1 MSSDYKFSFKKISIE
16 NADVHARPVL
26 EEAKKR
32 IGYVPNIYSMMA
44 NSANLLQ
51 TYTLADSSFR
61 KKSLFNNS
69 EKEIIYLT
77 ISKENACSYCVAV
90 HSTLADTMSKVPEA
104 ITNAIR
110 EDGYISDDK
119 YTALI
124 DFTKI
129 MVVSRGQPSPQDI
142 NKFISAGYSEFHIL
156 DIIHAIAI
164 KTISNYSNHLFETP
178 VDEIFQN
185 RKWEDVL

>member
-1 MSSDYKFSFKKISIE
+1 MSSDYKFSFKEITIK
-16 NADVHARPVL
+16 NAGDDAKPVL

-32 IGYVPNIYSMMA
+32 IGYVPNIYGMMA
-44 NSANLLQ
+44 NSASLLQ
-51 TYTLADSSFR
+51 TYTMGDSRFR
-61 KKSLFNNS
+61 KNSLFNHS

-90 HSTLADTMSKVPEA
+90 HSTLADTISKVPKA

-110 EDGYISDDK
+110 EDKHVPNEK
-119 YTALI
+119 YAALI

-129 MVVSRGQPSPQDI
+129 MVVSRGQPSNQDI
-142 NKFISAGYSEFHIL
+142 NKFLSAGYSELHIL

-164 KTISNYSNHLFETP
+164 KTMSNYANHLFNTP
-178 VDEIFQN
+178 VDEMFQK
-185 RKWEDVL
+185 REWKSVL